1 MIRITDP
8 ETVRLAEELARRSGE
23 SVDAA
28 IARAVGDRLARLEPA
43 RREPHED
50 AERLIADLET
60 TADEIAALP
69 ELDSRPPD
77 EILGYDE
84 HGAFKP
90 W

>member
-1 MIRITDP
+1 MIRITHP

-23 SVDAA
+23 SVDEAV
-28 IARAVGDRLARLEPA
+28 ARAIGDRLARLEMA
-43 RREPHED
+43 RRGPHED
-50 AERLIADLET
+50 AGRLIGDLEAI
-60 TADEIAALP
+60 ADEIAALP